1 MRRYAL
7 FRTASSYSAVPIL
20 AVAVLAA
27 PTVGESPPVPRETP
41 EPSTCAS
48 VTPIRI
54 EMTPTRRAG
63 AARAVYEMRFSSS
76 TFGVTVS
83 EAGHYLYDV
92 DVAVTGLPERKDA
105 VFVVWVATSDLEEW
119 VSLGPITNGQP
130 IAGRVGWNKFI
141 VFVTAESS
149 AEVESWSQE
158 FYFSALSPSS
168 RMHTMVG
175 HGPFSAEPCLDP
187 RN

>member
-1 MRRYAL
+1 M
-7 FRTASSYSAVPIL
+7 TASLYGTVPIL
-20 AVAVLAA
+20 AVAVFSA
-27 PTVGESPPVPRETP
+27 PNVGEPPIAAGTAGHAPKSSV
-41 EPSTCAS
+41 CAA
-48 VTPIRI
+48 VAPIRI

-63 AARAVYEMRFSSS
+63 GARAVYEMRFSSS

-92 DVAVTGLPERKDA
+92 DVAVTGLPERTGA
-105 VFVVWVATSDLEEW
+105 VFVVWVATSDLSEW

-130 IAGRVGWNKFI
+130 VAGQVGWNKFI
-141 VFVTAESS
+141 VFLTAESS
-149 AEVESWSQE
+149 ADAESWSQE

-168 RMHTMVG
+168 RMHTMMG
-175 HGPFSAEPCLDP
+175 HGPFSSEPCLDP

>member
-1 MRRYAL
+1 M
-7 FRTASSYSAVPIL
+7 TASLYSTVPIL
-20 AVAVLAA
+20 AVAVLSALK
-27 PTVGESPPVPRETP
+27 VGEPLFAQRYAP
-41 EPSTCAS
+41 ESSACAA
-48 VTPIRI
+48 VAPIRI

-63 AARAVYEMRFSSS
+63 GARAVYEMRFSSS

-92 DVAVTGLPERKDA
+92 EVAVKGLPARAGA
-105 VFVVWVATSDLEEW
+105 VFVVWVATSDLSEW
-119 VSLGPITNGQP
+119 LNLGPITNDRPVGGQ
-130 IAGRVGWNKFI
+130 VGWNKFI
-141 VFVTAESS
+141 VFVTAES
-149 AEVESWSQE
+149 AADAESWSQE

-175 HGPFSAEPCLDP
+175 HGPFSSEPCLDP

>member
-1 MRRYAL
+1 M
-7 FRTASSYSAVPIL
+7 TASFCSTVPIL
-20 AVAVLAA
+20 AVAVLSA
-27 PTVGESPPVPRETP
+27 PKVGVPTHTPSHVPESSACTAV
-41 EPSTCAS
+41 A
-48 VTPIRI
+48 PIRI

-63 AARAVYEMRFSSS
+63 GARAVYEMRFSSS

-83 EAGHYLYDV
+83 EAGHYMYDV
-92 DVAVTGLPERKDA
+92 EVAVRGLPERAGA

-119 VSLGPITNGQP
+119 VNLGPITNDRPVAGQ
-130 IAGRVGWNKFI
+130 VGWNKFI
-141 VFVTAESS
+141 VFVTAES
-149 AEVESWSQE
+149 AAAAESWSQE

-175 HGPFSAEPCLDP
+175 HGPFSSEPCLNS